1 MVVPHDSVWIDVVI
15 NRADLLWDDD
25 VNRAPQWLG
34 QVWVEAL
41 ASLGIGPGEVVDRYR
56 PGRWGQVAC
65 FASRG
70 PGEVLVGKAKAV
82 GVSQRR
88 TRATARF
95 QTLLYRRWA
104 PRELVDRLT
113 VPQDESEG
121 LQKALVEAVFPVRA
135 QPDEVR
141 SAFLRSLPR

>member
-15 NRADLLWDDD
+15 NRADPLWDDD
-25 VNRAPQWLG
+25 VNRAPLWLG

-41 ASLGIGPGEVVDRYR
+41 ASLGIGPGKVVERYQ

-70 PGEVLVGKAKAV
+70 PGEVLVGEAKAV

-104 PRELVDRLT
+104 PEDLIDRLT
-113 VPQDESEG
+113 VPQDQIEG
-121 LQKALVEAVFPVRA
+121 LQKALVRAALPVDA
-135 QPDEVR
+135 QFDEVC